1 MLSTIVD
8 MNVRQTADQ
17 LTRNF
22 TNLSF
27 KGIIGI
33 QAMAEISRATQN
45 DGDFQMYEV
54 GS

>member
-1 MLSTIVD
+1 MPPIVLD
-8 MNVRQTADQ
+8 PKVRQTADQ
-17 LTRNF
+17 VTRNF

-54 GS
+54 RG

>member
-8 MNVRQTADQ
+8 MNVRETADQ